1 MLTLDRRDE
10 PLDPTRGSFHQLSV
24 ETGARFLG
32 GDVQFV
38 KGQFETRWFFD
49 WVPKTVIATAG
60 RLGLAA
66 PYGGTPALVIQD
78 RFFAG
83 GATTIRGFREN
94 RVGPLDARGNPTGG
108 NATAILNLE
117 WRFPL
122 FRWLGGAVFVD
133 SGTVTPEIGDL
144 RLSAFQ
150 TGAGGGLRIKTPVGP
165 IRFDVGYAL
174 QPNPNQARTQLH
186 ITFGNPF

>member
-1 MLTLDRRDE
+1 
-10 PLDPTRGSFHQLSV
+10 V
-24 ETGARFLG
+24 ETGSRFLG

-38 KGQFETRWFFD
+38 KGLFETRWFFD

-66 PYGGTPALVIQD
+66 PYGGTPALAIQD

-133 SGTVTPEIGDL
+133 SGTVTPEIRDL
-144 RLSAFQ
+144 RFGAFQ

-186 ITFGNPF
+186 VTFGNPF